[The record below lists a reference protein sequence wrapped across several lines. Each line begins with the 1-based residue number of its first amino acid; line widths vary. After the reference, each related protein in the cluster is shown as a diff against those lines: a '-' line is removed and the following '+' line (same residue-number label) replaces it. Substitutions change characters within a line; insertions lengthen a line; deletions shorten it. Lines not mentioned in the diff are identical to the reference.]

1 MPSPPERPA
10 ARAEREIPLRITV
23 LGPPPGVAFAV
34 QRGRD
39 DLLPPTRATAA
50 EVSFDFTV
58 RVAPS
63 STGGA
68 PNFLGPFAQGTP
80 GDRFV
85 YVNSGQRA
93 GDADSCWDRRAKVRL
108 AGITW
113 ELIDRVAPETGSVL
127 EARIVGTSGDGGPVC
142 ASTPVLGG
150 GWAIGQSVAT

>member
-1 MPSPPERPA
+1 MPSRPEHPG
-10 ARAEREIPLRITV
+10 ARAERELPLRITV

-39 DLLPPTRATAA
+39 ELLPPTRTTAA

-63 STGGA
+63 STDGA

-80 GDRFV
+80 ADRFV

-93 GDADSCWDRRAKVRL
+93 GDRNSPCDRRAKVRL

-113 ELIDRVAPETGSVL
+113 EAIDRVAAEPGSVL
-127 EARIVGTSGDGGPVC
+127 EARIVGTARDGGPVC
-142 ASTPVLGG
+142 ASTPLLGG
-150 GWAIGQSVAT
+150 GWVFG